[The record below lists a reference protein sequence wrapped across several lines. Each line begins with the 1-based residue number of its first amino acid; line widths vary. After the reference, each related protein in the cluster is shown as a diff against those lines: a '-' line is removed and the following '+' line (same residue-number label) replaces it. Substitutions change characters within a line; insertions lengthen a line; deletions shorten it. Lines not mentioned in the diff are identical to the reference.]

1 MTDST
6 KEYMQHSFRFGS
18 LIGFVTFI
26 YYVVGFYLG
35 FEKGQ
40 WFDDVYFF
48 IEIAMIAW
56 MMVAYKKTQ
65 IDNRVK
71 FSRYFM
77 LGLIASLVISLFY
90 VIYFVVRVTKLD
102 VLFFD
107 NYMNEAI
114 TQLKTMGIDYSKVFT
129 QQNKP
134 FFEVV
139 FFISIYIGNLIS
151 NLFYVLLLS
160 WFMSL
165 NNRMYN
171 MNNRNN
177 NQNNNNNNQ

>member
-1 MTDST
+1 
-6 KEYMQHSFRFGS
+6 
-18 LIGFVTFI
+18 LAW
-26 YYVVGFYLG
+26 
-35 FEKGQ
+35 EKGQ

-90 VIYFVVRVTKLD
+90 MIYFVVRVTKLD

-129 QQNKP
+129 PAK
-134 FFEVV
+134 
-139 FFISIYIGNLIS
+139 
-151 NLFYVLLLS
+151 
-160 WFMSL
+160 
-165 NNRMYN
+165 
-171 MNNRNN
+171 
-177 NQNNNNNNQ
+177 